1 MSRDDVPV
9 PVAYPSSCS
18 PQAWASASVLLNV
31 RSMLGLRP
39 TPDRAGLELART
51 DLSGVP
57 DLLLRRLDFGGRRVS
72 VGVEGGRGEVRT
84 G

>member
-1 MSRDDVPV
+1 MPV

-39 TPDRAGLELART
+39 TADRSGLELSRT
-51 DLSGVP
+51 DLGGVP
-57 DLLLRRLDFGGRRVS
+57 DLLVERLDFGGTKVS
-72 VGVEGGRGEVRT
+72 VRVEAGRGEVLT
-84 G
+84 D